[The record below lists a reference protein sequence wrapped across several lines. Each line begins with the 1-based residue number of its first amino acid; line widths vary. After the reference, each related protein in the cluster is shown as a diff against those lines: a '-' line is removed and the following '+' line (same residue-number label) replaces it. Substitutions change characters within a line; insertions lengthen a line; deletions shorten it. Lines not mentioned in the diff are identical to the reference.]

1 LQFKGFFSENSVIPC
16 NIDFYLIIKKISMKH
31 VLLLCLI
38 FMVNFASKAQLTSG
52 SLLSGQIK
60 TVDIKGDS
68 VDVQKW
74 LAEGKT
80 VILDIFATWCGPCW
94 GFHESGYLK
103 NLYAQYG
110 PDGTDQLRIVA
121 IEGDAN
127 TSEGTLYNSSF
138 GNWTTGVKYNIV
150 NNHTFNSLLKISFY
164 PTLYVIRPNQR
175 VFEVGE
181 FRSNDAMWKKAMFPT
196 LDIDLF
202 TVNGMDSKTFCNTVT
217 FTDKPTI
224 MNMGKNDMN
233 NLQYTYS
240 RNGVV
245 QDLTVNQQ
253 IPVFSNVTIPIPTI
267 VGLNESTEFE
277 VTLTGANGEM
287 FNEANR
293 LTFKSSYLRP
303 VLNDNTYKIKF
314 TTDLYPGQTS
324 WQLIDNKNN
333 VIMTQSYR
341 AGNSANGAGGE
352 DANKTFTYDVTL
364 PTDDITCLRL
374 IVTDAANN
382 GMQFF
387 NAASQP
393 TPGVEILK
401 NDGTVIKPV
410 LNSDYIFTNSRT
422 IFTRFEK
429 TSSADDILASGF
441 SVSPNPASDLVYI
454 KSSFDMVKEYTLFVT
469 DIMGRQL
476 TPHLPNVSFVDVQS
490 FVPGLYFV
498 QIITKEGSASFPFYK
513 Q

>member
-1 LQFKGFFSENSVIPC
+1 
-16 NIDFYLIIKKISMKH
+16 
-31 VLLLCLI
+31 
-38 FMVNFASKAQLTSG
+38 
-52 SLLSGQIK
+52 
-60 TVDIKGDS
+60 
-68 VDVQKW
+68 
-74 LAEGKT
+74 
-80 VILDIFATWCGPCW
+80 
-94 GFHESGYLK
+94 
-103 NLYAQYG
+103 
-110 PDGTDQLRIVA
+110 
-121 IEGDAN
+121 
-127 TSEGTLYNSSF
+127 
-138 GNWTTGVKYNIV
+138 
-150 NNHTFNSLLKISFY
+150 
-164 PTLYVIRPNQR
+164 
-175 VFEVGE
+175 
-181 FRSNDAMWKKAMFPT
+181 
-196 LDIDLF
+196 
-202 TVNGMDSKTFCNTVT
+202 
-217 FTDKPTI
+217 
-224 MNMGKNDMN
+224 
-233 NLQYTYS
+233 
-240 RNGVV
+240 
-245 QDLTVNQQ
+245 LTVNQQ

-287 FNEANR
+287 FSEANR
-293 LTFKSSYLRP
+293 LSFKSSYLRP

-333 VIMTQSYR
+333 VIMSQSYR
-341 AGNSANGAGGE
+341 AGNSSNGAGGE
-352 DANKTFTYDVTL
+352 DANKMFTYDVSL
-364 PTDDITCLRL
+364 PTEDISCIRL
-374 IVTDAANN
+374 IITDGANN

-410 LNSDYIFTNSRT
+410 LNSDYSFTNNRT

-454 KSSFDMVKEYTLFVT
+454 KSSFDMVKDYTLFVT
-469 DIMGRQL
+469 DVMGRQL

>member
-1 LQFKGFFSENSVIPC
+1 
-16 NIDFYLIIKKISMKH
+16 MKH

-393 TPGVEILK
+393 IPGVEILK